1 MTRVGTA
8 LGFSYAQTHNLLT
21 PITIHSFWNSGVILL
36 LTFLQVLTI
45 TLCMCLLSMVYWYSG
60 TNMQILLVFTI
71 NFFSV
76 LRMLLPLFVYIAS
89 RVRYQRIVAGNLM
102 ENFILCMDVEH
113 HVQYIIQI
121 HFVVYLCSFPCC
133 KT

>member
-21 PITIHSFWNSGVILL
+21 PITIHSFWNSGVILF
-36 LTFLQVLTI
+36 LTFLQVLII
-45 TLCMCLLSMVYWYSG
+45 THVCVCSVWFTG
-60 TNMQILLVFTI
+60 NNMQILLVFTI
-71 NFFSV
+71 IFFP
-76 LRMLLPLFVYIAS
+76 LLTMLLSLFVYIAS